1 MNATDLLAARASQI
15 SASGH
20 FDAENTEAVPS
31 PCISVC
37 RMSADR
43 SHCEGCF
50 RTLDEIRIWSRADA
64 HLRRGIWQQLMER
77 AGIAAPSP
85 AHPPTRTQ
93 TAKAEP

>member
-1 MNATDLLAARASQI
+1 MNAADLLAARALQI

-64 HLRRGIWQQLMER
+64 HLRRGIWLQLLDRAGIVLPADTVER
-77 AGIAAPSP
+77 AGP
-85 AHPPTRTQ
+85 
-93 TAKAEP
+93 

>member
-1 MNATDLLAARASQI
+1 MNAIDLLAARALQI

-50 RTLDEIRIWSRADA
+50 RSLDEIRIWSRADA

-77 AGIAAPSP
+77 AGIAVPMQTHAP
-85 AHPPTRTQ
+85 TLTQ

>member
-1 MNATDLLAARASQI
+1 MNAINLLAARALQI

-20 FDAENTEAVPS
+20 FDAKNAEAVPS

-50 RTLDEIRIWSRADA
+50 RTLDEIRIWSSADA
-64 HLRRGIWQQLMER
+64 HQRRGIWLQLLDR
-77 AGIAAPSP
+77 AGIAVPV
-85 AHPPTRTQ
+85 Q
-93 TAKAEP
+93 QENAEGEYP

>member
-1 MNATDLLAARASQI
+1 MNATDLLAARALQI

-64 HLRRGIWQQLMER
+64 HLRRGIWLQLLDRAGIVLPADTAER
-77 AGIAAPSP
+77 AGP
-85 AHPPTRTQ
+85 
-93 TAKAEP
+93 

>member
-1 MNATDLLAARASQI
+1 
-15 SASGH
+15 
-20 FDAENTEAVPS
+20 
-31 PCISVC
+31 
-37 RMSADR
+37 MSSDR

-77 AGIAAPSP
+77 AGIAAPTSTHTP
-85 AHPPTRTQ
+85 TQ

>member
-1 MNATDLLAARASQI
+1 
-15 SASGH
+15 
-20 FDAENTEAVPS
+20 
-31 PCISVC
+31 
-37 RMSADR
+37 MSADR

-85 AHPPTRTQ
+85 AHTPTRPQ

>member
-1 MNATDLLAARASQI
+1 
-15 SASGH
+15 
-20 FDAENTEAVPS
+20 
-31 PCISVC
+31 
-37 RMSADR
+37 MSTDR

-77 AGIAAPSP
+77 AGIAAPT
-85 AHPPTRTQ
+85 PTLTQ